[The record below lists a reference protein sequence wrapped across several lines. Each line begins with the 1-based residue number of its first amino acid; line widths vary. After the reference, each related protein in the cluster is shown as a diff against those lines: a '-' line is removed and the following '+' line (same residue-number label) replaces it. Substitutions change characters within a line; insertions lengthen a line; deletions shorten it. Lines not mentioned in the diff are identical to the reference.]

1 MEALFTKD
9 FAPLWALALA
19 LALYWPVRRLIIV
32 LYVRRAAAKGH
43 VPEGDEQE
51 RLVKRASVTA
61 GLLCF
66 VFSMLYTYN
75 LFSS

>member
-1 MEALFTKD
+1 M
-9 FAPLWALALA
+9 
-19 LALYWPVRRLIIV
+19 LYA
-32 LYVRRAAAKGH
+32 RRAAAKGH
-43 VPEGDEQE
+43 APDGDEQKQ
-51 RLVKRASVTA
+51 LMKRASVSA